1 MTTNY
6 KSVLITLI
14 LIVVA
19 SSDLF
24 AQSSTNI
31 RRVTLLQ
38 NKAGGVNTL
47 TREMVRDANTIY
59 TVQSDFVLGSDITL
73 PDNCTLNFEGGSIRG
88 NKKLLLNN
96 AVLKGNPSIECDFE
110 GTIANEVINVAWFG
124 VEPEKDCHAR
134 FQKVLDLYASNVPN
148 NPWDFWPKKPEPKI
162 VIPNGVYD
170 LGEVNIRSYLTI
182 EGQGIGA
189 TVLRNTCFKGSDI
202 YNIKISNLVLRNG
215 TKSIATDAISLDKK
229 KTYKVAIDID
239 HGSFVVMENVAI
251 QNYDI
256 GIYLNRC
263 YNFETY
269 SCQIKYCSIGLQTEG
284 PSDGDACH
292 ALNIYGGV
300 ITSYNYGIV
309 LNKGFGVNIG
319 RTTIEGGNY
328 GIYSKS
334 IGSMNV
340 FNNYF
345 ERNKIADLYGVLLN
359 TTFYDNYIANS
370 GKTAKS
376 YYIYAT
382 ALLFSNI
389 YNNFFS
395 PRNSNSTIP
404 YIELANNVT
413 PQRISIYGNDVGGT
427 HALILNDKLT
437 PNSNVGDGFIPGNG
451 SWELNP
457 GGHLSVFRNTTYG
470 NLVLRLETAQGPVY
484 FKGDKSTRGRLISEY
499 NTNDLDANSEGDGFY
514 NTKDKIPVWWEGS
527 SFKEAD
533 GAVAGVK
540 RSGTF
545 SEKPKAKDIYVGFK
559 YFCTDRQTP
568 EGKTNGIEII
578 HKGNNVWVD
587 ALGRQVK

>member
-1 MTTNY
+1 M
-6 KSVLITLI
+6 KIKAI
-14 LIVVA
+14 LYVFILAVIIPCDLWAQA
-19 SSDLF
+19 S
-24 AQSSTNI
+24 TGV
-31 RRVTLLQ
+31 RRVTLSQ
-38 NKAGGVNTL
+38 NKVNGVNTL
-47 TREMVRDANTIY
+47 TKEMVREANTIY
-59 TVQSDFVLGSDITL
+59 TVQNDFVVDSDVAL
-73 PDNCTLNFEGGSIRG
+73 PNNCTLNFEGGRIHG
-88 NKKLLLNN
+88 KKKLVLNN
-96 AVLKGNPSIECDFE
+96 TVLQGNPSIECDFE
-110 GTIANEVINVAWFG
+110 GTIGNKEINVVWFG
-124 VEPEKDCHAR
+124 IKPEKDCQSR

-148 NPWDFWPKKPEPKI
+148 NAWDFWPKKPEPKI

-170 LGEVNIRSYLTI
+170 FGEVNIRSYLTI
-182 EGQGIGA
+182 EGQGNGS
-189 TVLRNTCFKGSDI
+189 TVLRNTSFKGTDI

-215 TKSIATDAISLDKK
+215 TKAVASEVISLNKK
-229 KTYKVAIDID
+229 DSFKVAIDID
-239 HGSFVVMENVAI
+239 HGSFVVLDNVAI

-269 SCQIKYCSIGLQTEG
+269 SCQIKYCSIGLQAEG

-345 ERNKIADLYGVLLN
+345 ERNKVADMYGVLLN

-382 ALLFSNI
+382 TLLFCSI

-395 PRNSNSTIP
+395 PRPFKSAVP
-404 YIELANNVT
+404 YIELAKDVI

-427 HALILNDKLT
+427 HTMVLNERLT
-437 PNSNVGDGFIPGNG
+437 PNSNIGDGFIPGNG

-457 GGHLSVFRNTTYG
+457 GGHLSVFRNTSYG

-484 FKGDKSTRGRLISEY
+484 FKGDKSTRGRLITGY
-499 NTNDLDANSEGDGFY
+499 NTNDLDASAEGDGFF
-514 NTKDKIPVWWEGS
+514 NTKDNIPVWWEGS

-540 RSGTF
+540 RAGSF
-545 SEKPKAKDIYVGFK
+545 AEKPRAIDIYIGFK

-568 EGKTNGIEII
+568 EGKSNGIEII